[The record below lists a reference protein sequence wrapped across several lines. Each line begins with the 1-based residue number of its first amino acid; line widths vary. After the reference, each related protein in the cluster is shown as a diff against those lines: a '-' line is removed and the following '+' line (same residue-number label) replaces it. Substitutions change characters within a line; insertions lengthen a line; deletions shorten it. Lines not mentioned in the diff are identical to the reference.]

1 MIEPRVFSVTQI
13 NRYIRELI
21 EKDFILQ
28 SLWIKGEISNYKRHS
43 SGHLYFTL
51 KDGESAI
58 NCIMF
63 RGNAQM
69 LPFEPENGMEA
80 VVCGYISIYEKT
92 GQYQFYGEL
101 IQPVGIGALTA
112 AYDRLK
118 NKLEKE
124 GLFDG
129 DFKREICSKPETV
142 AVITS
147 PTGAAVRDII
157 NIAKRRNK
165 SVRIVVA
172 PVLVQG
178 ENAAASIV
186 NALKA
191 VNNWGGA
198 DTIILGRGG
207 GSIEDLW
214 AFNEESVARAIF
226 ASDIPVISAVGHET
240 DFTISD
246 FVADLR
252 APTPSAAA
260 ELAVNDVEG
269 DLAVLNSVRQRLN
282 FAMKKY
288 IADNKSYVLSVSKN
302 RAFKRVYEN
311 LANNSILLDKCK
323 KSMDKAVLNNFSAK
337 KELFKH
343 SVERLEL
350 LSPLGTLKR
359 GYSIAFS
366 ENGKLI
372 SSVKS
377 IKQGEKISVRVTDGE
392 IYATVMERIESNG

>member
-1 MIEPRVFSVTQI
+1 
-13 NRYIRELI
+13 
-21 EKDFILQ
+21 
-28 SLWIKGEISNYKRHS
+28 
-43 SGHLYFTL
+43 
-51 KDGESAI
+51 
-58 NCIMF
+58 
-63 RGNAQM
+63 M

-226 ASDIPVISAVGHET
+226 ASDIPVFSAVGHET

>member
-51 KDGESAI
+51 KDEESAI

-288 IADNKSYVLSVSKN
+288 IL
-302 RAFKRVYEN
+302 
-311 LANNSILLDKCK
+311 
-323 KSMDKAVLNNFSAK
+323 
-337 KELFKH
+337 
-343 SVERLEL
+343 
-350 LSPLGTLKR
+350 
-359 GYSIAFS
+359 
-366 ENGKLI
+366 
-372 SSVKS
+372 
-377 IKQGEKISVRVTDGE
+377 
-392 IYATVMERIESNG
+392 